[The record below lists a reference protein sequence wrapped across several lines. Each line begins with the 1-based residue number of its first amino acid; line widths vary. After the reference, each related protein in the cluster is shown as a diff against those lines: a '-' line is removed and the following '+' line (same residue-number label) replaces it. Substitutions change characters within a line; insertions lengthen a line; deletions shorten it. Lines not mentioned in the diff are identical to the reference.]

1 MIRRGAHSSAGTQVL
16 AARRPPALPQVGWGS
31 RLRWGL
37 AFVGIIA
44 LLVYLTGSLLSVL
57 IASAVLAYLVDP
69 LVGRLQ
75 ARGYSREGAI
85 VAIGG
90 LLTAAVLIAVGIVVP
105 GLASKISE
113 VGAEVSPYLN
123 GVSGRVGPFLDQ
135 VETRFGV
142 VLPTDLR
149 AFASE
154 IPGYLQKLSPDARK
168 SIQDWLGR
176 LAGGGL
182 DVVLSVLTVSLLP
195 VFTFYLLR
203 DWPLIVTWVDD
214 LVPVQH
220 RPVVRTLAVEID
232 GRIGSW
238 LKGQLL
244 VAVILAV
251 LYTVGLLVS
260 GIDLAVTMGLLSGLL
275 FLLPYIGPMI
285 GAGLSIGL
293 ALIQFGFDWHVMV
306 VAATF
311 GLGQLLENMFL
322 TPSLVGDRVG
332 LHPMVVMI
340 ALIVAGNILGV
351 WGLVVA
357 LPVTAAL
364 AVVGA
369 HVLQTYRQSRTYLG

>member
-1 MIRRGAHSSAGTQVL
+1 MIRLGAHSSAGSSVL
-16 AARRPPALPQVGWGS
+16 ASRRPPGLPQAGWGS

-37 AFVGIIA
+37 AFVGITA
-44 LLVYLTGSLLSVL
+44 VLVYLTGSLLSVL
-57 IASAVLAYLVDP
+57 IASAVIAYLVDP

-85 VAIGG
+85 VAIGF
-90 LLTAAVLIAVGIVVP
+90 LATSAVLIAVGIVVP
-105 GLASKISE
+105 GLARKIGE
-113 VGAEVSPYLN
+113 VGAEISPYLN
-123 GVSGRVGPFLDQ
+123 GVSGRVGPLLDE

-142 VLPTDLR
+142 VVPTNLR
-149 AFASE
+149 AFAGE
-154 IPGYLQKLSPDARK
+154 IPSYLQKLSPDART
-168 SIQDWLGR
+168 SIQEWLGR

-182 DVVLSVLTVSLLP
+182 DVVLSVLTVTLLP

-203 DWPLIVTWVDD
+203 DWPHMVAWVDD
-214 LVPVQH
+214 LVPVKH
-220 RPVVRTLAVEID
+220 RPIVRIIAIEID

-244 VAVILAV
+244 VAAILAV

-260 GIDLAVTMGLLSGLL
+260 GIDLAVTMGLLSGVL

-293 ALIQFGFDWHVMV
+293 ALLQFGFDWHVIV

-311 GLGQLLENMFL
+311 GLGQLLENTFL
-322 TPSLVGDRVG
+322 TPMLVGDRVG
-332 LHPMVVMI
+332 LHPMVVMV
-340 ALIVAGNILGV
+340 ALIVAGNVLGL

-364 AVVGA
+364 AVVAA
-369 HVLQTYRQSRTYLG
+369 HVLLTYRQSRTYLG

>member
-1 MIRRGAHSSAGTQVL
+1 VIRRGAHSSAGTQVL

-37 AFVGIIA
+37 AFVGIVA

-149 AFASE
+149 AFANE

-203 DWPLIVTWVDD
+203 DWPSIVTWVDD

-244 VAVILAV
+244 VAAILAV

-260 GIDLAVTMGLLSGLL
+260 GIDLAVTMGLLSGVL